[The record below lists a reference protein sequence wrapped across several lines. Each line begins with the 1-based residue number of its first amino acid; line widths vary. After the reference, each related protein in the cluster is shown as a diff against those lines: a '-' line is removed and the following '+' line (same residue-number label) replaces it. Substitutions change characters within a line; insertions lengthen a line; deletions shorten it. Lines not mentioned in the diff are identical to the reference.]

1 MRSRGRSDG
10 SNPLSSREAS
20 ANHRFLSVRSTE
32 RRFQPRHLPSGSIA
46 RLRPRSER
54 FSGAQEICWYTALLP
69 RPRADWSACL
79 PRPGPLRAAWLLF
92 KQTDLVPIKGSSA
105 RFHHPLSY
113 CCPTTIFLGAR
124 NRHRHHLSAT
134 LLDGQAGN
142 GWARLLRC
150 GRDRSGG
157 GFPNAGYEPHP
168 LCGDCPLTAP
178 AKKSGQD
185 IPKNHAKRNCP
196 LSGIRSVSL
205 SHDHAALA
213 LRQSPTAGTGLWLQP
228 PTRIYSMSERVAT
241 SPRLH

>member
-1 MRSRGRSDG
+1 MRPKEADRSGLGPPHHLSGTEG
-10 SNPLSSREAS
+10 SNPARSREAS

-79 PRPGPLRAAWLLF
+79 PRPGPLRAAWLRF

-185 IPKNHAKRNCP
+185 IPKNRCRTNN
-196 LSGIRSVSL
+196 S
-205 SHDHAALA
+205 
-213 LRQSPTAGTGLWLQP
+213 
-228 PTRIYSMSERVAT
+228 
-241 SPRLH
+241 